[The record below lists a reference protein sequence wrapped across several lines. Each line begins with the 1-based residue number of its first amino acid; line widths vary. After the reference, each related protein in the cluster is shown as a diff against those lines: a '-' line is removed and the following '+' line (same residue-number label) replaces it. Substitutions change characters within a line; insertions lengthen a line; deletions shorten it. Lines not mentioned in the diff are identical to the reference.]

1 MATGS
6 SEERPG
12 RQPTAG
18 RTAARNVKGANT
30 IGGRKTDIMAVARTV
45 VSYGGV
51 YPFMLTA
58 LGVGAV
64 NRRLSTGLD
73 FMMSSYPD
81 FALAAGGVDVRVTG
95 EERLWSHRPA
105 VFIFNHRNMIDGL
118 IVARLLQRDYTSIA
132 KQEMAK
138 APLIGTMGRK
148 AGVVFIDRADT
159 NKAIES
165 LHGATEAFK
174 NGKSIIIAP
183 EGTRQDGVLLGPFK
197 KGAFRLAMEGGVPV
211 VPIAFHNAEIIQP
224 TKGFLMHSGTVDVE
238 VLEPIDVSK
247 WTVKSLDKRIAEVHA
262 KFLAVLERGVVAT

>member
-6 SEERPG
+6 SSKNP
-12 RQPTAG
+12 
-18 RTAARNVKGANT
+18 AASRNVKRGAKEET
-30 IGGRKTDIMAVARTV
+30 GADDRKTDLMAIARTV

-138 APLIGTMGRK
+138 APLIGTMGRA

-174 NGKSIIIAP
+174 KGKSIIIAP

-197 KGAFRLAMEGGVPV
+197 KGAFRLAMDGGVPL

-224 TKGFLMHSGTVDVE
+224 AKGFVMNSGTVDVE

-247 WTVKSLDKRIAEVHA
+247 WTVKTLDKRIAEVHA
-262 KFLAVLERGVVAT
+262 NFLSVLERGVAAT